1 MSWEMPQEYQEYLA
15 PSLAIYCIEKAENE
29 KCDPQEVA
37 LSLLE
42 DQLHDCEESD
52 FEGDKDVFE
61 QLPLDSLLTIIAMNV
76 DTMTNGARAF
86 CIDSQGWTTVPVC
99 SEDEML
105 AYWS

>member
-15 PSLAIYCIEKAENE
+15 PSLAIYCIEKAENK

-37 LSLLE
+37 LSLLR

-52 FEGDKDVFE
+52 FESDEDAFKQF
-61 QLPLDSLLTIIAMNV
+61 SLESLIMMIKINV
-76 DTMTNGARAF
+76 ESMTNGGRAF

-99 SEDEML
+99 SEEVML
-105 AYWS
+105 EYWA